1 MQPDVRAAGS
11 AVRELVILCV
21 GAADKDLISGARDK
35 GERRA
40 RRSLFLFGIARLAQV
55 AGRAQLG
62 TDVHEITL
70 ALGARELVE
79 HAVEVLKIPARLG
92 NQAGQVLL
100 GRLGL
105 TVGLIE
111 RGGVFLRALAR
122 IKLDRHVRTALGVVV
137 LHRHGARALLDAVEV
152 RLDEIGLLPQ
162 RLAVGTAQQIRAL
175 DGKLFGRAVAHSAHL
190 MRQLLRAAAHGL
202 RLVAAEIKLIQ
213 QLGKRAA
220 AAA

>member
-1 MQPDVRAAGS
+1 M
-11 AVRELVILCV
+11 
-21 GAADKDLISGARDK
+21 
-35 GERRA
+35 
-40 RRSLFLFGIARLAQV
+40 
-55 AGRAQLG
+55 
-62 TDVHEITL
+62 
-70 ALGARELVE
+70 
-79 HAVEVLKIPARLG
+79 
-92 NQAGQVLL
+92 LL

-122 IKLDRHVRTALGVVV
+122 IELDRHVRTALGVVV

-162 RLAVGTAQQIRAL
+162 RLAVGTAQQIRLL
-175 DGKLFGRAVAHSAHL
+175 DGKLFGRAVAHGAHL

-220 AAA
+220 AAARERALILQDRHGGKVLRPVAVEQHGRGKIVRLDGKHKRIELMCQTCTLRIVQPLQTRAGIAKRTEAHLPAQQR